1 MDGTR
6 RYWIGMGLAGA
17 LALGA
22 VLTARPVLLLGAA
35 MIGASLLARQ
45 YVFIR
50 TMIRTVEHLAVE
62 EAVDRETVVTDETT
76 TVTLRAHDPLGSSLE
91 LTLESRPPIATR
103 VDGERTIRLTDT
115 SRKGH
120 TAFEVTWP
128 VAGSFRF
135 DFPQLTVRDRHGLFR
150 RRLPI
155 EPRATPAI
163 TVKARQPQEIHIG
176 AGGDQI
182 TAAYGEHEAAEMQS
196 GIEPDVLREYTA
208 EDAANRIDWKT
219 TARLGEPFV
228 REYEADTDRDTVLLV
243 DTRACMRQ
251 GPAGETKLD
260 YARHVALALADS
272 AHELKDPLGL
282 YVVDESGLVDGV
294 RPTSQNRQYISI
306 RERILDLEPDETGA
320 DEATDTASAHRTP
333 AATYRSAMHLTDSSA
348 FTSRLRP
355 YLEDTTTHVQRIDQ
369 DPLFK
374 TVRSHIRQLRGALWT
389 VIITDDTHR
398 GELREAVTLARRGNE
413 RVLVFLAPTVLF
425 EEGGLSDVGTA
436 YERYLE
442 FERFRQQLARL
453 DRVSAFEIGPG
464 DRLSTILSSG
474 ARRQKSRQRTASSPS
489 PPNA

>member
-50 TMIRTVEHLAVE
+50 TVVRMGEHLAVE
-62 EAVDRETVVTDETT
+62 EAVDRETIVTEETT

-91 LTLESRPPIATR
+91 LTLASRPPIATR
-103 VDGERTIRLTDT
+103 VDGERTIRLTDA
-115 SRKGH
+115 SREAH

-135 DFPQLTVRDRHGLFR
+135 DPPQLTVRDRHGLFR

-228 REYEADTDRDTVLLV
+228 REYEADTDRDTVLLI
-243 DTRACMRQ
+243 DTRACMQQ
-251 GPAGETKLD
+251 GPPGETKLD
-260 YARHVALALADS
+260 YTRHVALALADS

-306 RERILDLEPDETGA
+306 RERILDLEPDDA
-320 DEATDTASAHRTP
+320 DADDVTDTASAHRTP
-333 AATYRSAMHLTDSSA
+333 AATHRSAMYLTDSSA
-348 FTSRLRP
+348 FTTRLRP
-355 YLEDTTTHVQRIDQ
+355 YLEDTTTHVQRIDR
-369 DPLFK
+369 DPLFN

-442 FERFRQQLARL
+442 FERFRRQLARL

-474 ARRQKSRQRTASSPS
+474 ARRQKSRQRTPSSPS